1 MPDSKERRACKR
13 IVIPDGR
20 VYYKKQ
26 KRISFIQ
33 KYSGPVPMKD
43 ISKSGICFSTNDTLQ
58 TGEIVLLEIL
68 LPGYDSIRLKGEI
81 RWVNTNLSAGAT
93 FTGLQF
99 LPFGVKKHF
108 NSLDSLNKLRSIT
121 EQLENQ
127 TDLKN

>member
-1 MPDSKERRACKR
+1 MPDFKERRACKR
-13 IVIPDGR
+13 IVIPDGQ

-26 KRISFIQ
+26 KRVSLLR

-43 ISKSGICFSTNDTLQ
+43 ISKSGICFSTKDTLQ

-81 RWVNTNLSAGAT
+81 RWINIDSTAGAT

-127 TDLKN
+127 TNRKN